1 MPSQHRIPARMAS
14 PVLPRGLLLLWL
26 AASLA
31 GCVSSTKY
39 RPVSDTPVRIGKP
52 YQVRGVTY
60 VPAEDMAYD
69 KLGYASWYGE
79 ESGRQTAN
87 GERFRHGSVAAAHT
101 TLPLPSYVEVTS
113 LDTGR
118 TMLVRINDR
127 GPFVP
132 GRIVDLSPAAAEFLG
147 IRRKGV
153 AAVRVRRV
161 DPPEK
166 DKKRLREG
174 AAASARPTVPEA
186 TLATWR
192 TRLNR
197 VMQ

>member
-1 MPSQHRIPARMAS
+1 MLRALLPSAGPHAMSIWPA
-14 PVLPRGLLLLWL
+14 LLLLPL
-26 AASLA
+26 LA
-31 GCVSSTKY
+31 GCATTRY

-60 VPAEDMAYD
+60 VPAEDMSYD

-79 ESGRQTAN
+79 ESGRMTAN

-118 TMLVRINDR
+118 TILVRINDR
-127 GPFVP
+127 GPFIA
-132 GRIVDLSPAAAEFLG
+132 GRIVDLSPAAADLLG
-147 IRRKGV
+147 IRRQGI
-153 AAVRVRRV
+153 APVRVRRV
-161 DPPEK
+161 DPPER
-166 DKKRLREG
+166 DRKRLRDGG
-174 AAASARPTVPEA
+174 AASPRPNVPEA

-197 VMQ
+197 VMR

>member
-1 MPSQHRIPARMAS
+1 MLIALRPDVFRS
-14 PVLPRGLLLLWL
+14 PLAGLTALLLLPC
-26 AASLA
+26 LA
-31 GCVSSTKY
+31 GCASSVKY

-52 YQVRGVTY
+52 YQIRGVTY
-60 VPAEDMAYD
+60 VPAEDMSYD

-79 ESGRQTAN
+79 ESGRMTAN

-118 TMLVRINDR
+118 TILVRINDR
-127 GPFVP
+127 GPFVA

-147 IRRKGV
+147 VKRLGV

-166 DKKRLREG
+166 DRKRLRDG
-174 AAASARPTVPEA
+174 GPASARPTVPEA

-197 VMQ
+197 VMR